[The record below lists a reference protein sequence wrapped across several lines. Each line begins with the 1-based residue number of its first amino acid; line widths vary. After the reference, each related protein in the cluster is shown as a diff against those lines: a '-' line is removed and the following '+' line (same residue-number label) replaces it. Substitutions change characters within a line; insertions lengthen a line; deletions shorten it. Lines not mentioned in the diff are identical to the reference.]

1 VAGEQQSAAGWWQRL
16 TGGVQARRE
25 RRSAAETLYASLVR
39 QAREPFLFAELEAPD
54 TREGRLEMVLLHAV
68 LVLRRLQQE
77 GEAGRT
83 LAQVLFDLMF
93 ADIDQHLREWGVG
106 DLSVG
111 KEVKKV
117 AQTFY
122 ARAAAMEPGLAD
134 GEPESLVPVLLRNLY
149 GDDEGSIG
157 PARGLATYLVGQ
169 SAWLRE
175 QSVDL
180 RQGRILFRATSP
192 VGIVPSGKPR
202 QGRSD

>member
-1 VAGEQQSAAGWWQRL
+1 
-16 TGGVQARRE
+16 
-25 RRSAAETLYASLVR
+25 
-39 QAREPFLFAELEAPD
+39 
-54 TREGRLEMVLLHAV
+54 
-68 LVLRRLQQE
+68 
-77 GEAGRT
+77 
-83 LAQVLFDLMF
+83 MF

-149 GDDEGSIG
+149 GDDEGRTG
-157 PARGLATYLVGQ
+157 PARGLAAYLVGQ

-175 QSVDL
+175 QPVDL

-192 VGIVPSGKPR
+192 VEIVPSGNPR